1 MTIPATYTV
10 YQVRLD
16 GSLTSKEHLNN
27 RAELADWVDGALGRF
42 AHIRVE
48 NDHTREIREFQD
60 YAGTWDR
67 VS

>member
-1 MTIPATYTV
+1 MATYTV

-16 GSLTSKEHLNN
+16 GSLFSKEHLNN
-27 RAELADWVDGALGRF
+27 KAELADWVDNAMGRY

-48 NDHTREIREFQD
+48 NDRTGEVREFQD

-67 VS
+67 IA